1 MPEDL
6 DLLEAKARLLR
17 DTPVELSELKRNV
30 AYQLGA
36 MERHLRVLQKNLEDA
51 IDIAQS
57 LLLLWDLNSTHED
70 EGSG

>member
-1 MPEDL
+1 
-6 DLLEAKARLLR
+6 
-17 DTPVELSELKRNV
+17 
-30 AYQLGA
+30 